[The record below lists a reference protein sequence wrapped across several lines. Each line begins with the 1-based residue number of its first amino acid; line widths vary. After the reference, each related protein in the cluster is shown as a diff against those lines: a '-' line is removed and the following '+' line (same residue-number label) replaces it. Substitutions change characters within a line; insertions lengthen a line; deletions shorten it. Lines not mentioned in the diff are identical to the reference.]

1 MNARRQNLAL
11 VGLLVVAF
19 VVIGYF
25 LRSPGDT
32 VGTGSSTPTA
42 ASSSVPASNSPS
54 PSTSGSSAS
63 ASPSPSTS
71 PSPSASASVPKTFT
85 KVAFIGDSYAE
96 GVGASVPAHRWSTLL
111 SSANKWT
118 ETNVAHQ
125 QTGYLKAGARTPC
138 TAESCPAFTGVVPQV
153 VQSGAELVIITGGA
167 NDLDQDQ
174 GAAAA
179 AVAKTLTDLRAGL
192 PNAVIVVLN
201 PWWDMRTANPGL
213 TPYTEA
219 IKAAAAAAGVTFADT
234 GQPLVG
240 RVDRVT
246 SDGLHANDAGHQA
259 LAETVRSALKLAG
272 LPVS

>member
-1 MNARRQNLAL
+1 MNARRQNLVL
-11 VGLLVVAF
+11 VGILVVAF

-25 LRSPGDT
+25 LRSPNDT
-32 VGTGSSTPTA
+32 VGTGTEGPTTA
-42 ASSSVPASNSPS
+42 ASSSSSPS
-54 PSTSGSSAS
+54 PTVSPSTSAS
-63 ASPSPSTS
+63 ASPSASGSPS
-71 PSPSASASVPKTFT
+71 PSPSASATAPKSFT

-96 GVGASVPAHRWSTLL
+96 GIGASDPSKRWSTLL
-111 SSANKWT
+111 SAANNWT

-125 QTGYLKAGARTPC
+125 QSGYLKTGARSPC
-138 TAESCPAFTGVVPQV
+138 TAESCPAYTTVVPQV
-153 VQSGAELVIITGGA
+153 VQSGAELVILTGGA
-167 NDLDQDQ
+167 NDLGQDQ
-174 GAAAA
+174 AAAAA

-192 PNAVIVVLN
+192 PNAVIVVVN
-201 PWWDMRTANPGL
+201 PWWDMRVANPAL
-213 TPYTEA
+213 SPYTEA

-234 GQPLVG
+234 GQPIVG